1 MRGTLFAAF
10 AAALLAAS
18 ADPSQTVA
26 QAPKDTAATNAKDT
40 PAAEF
45 TRAKLLKVKVNIEF
59 TDVRLGEILKEFAHV
74 AEEKTDE
81 PLMWTYG
88 EGFPYSKKVTFT
100 AKNQPID
107 AALDELLKK
116 AGGNAGY
123 VVVSKEGDKHDGWVR
138 LTMTGERGTE
148 TPPPPPANAAEET
161 EAGGKVTLA
170 KKLIDAGKPASAKPV
185 LEIVVRKFPTTK
197 AAAEAKALLEKI
209 GKE

>member
-10 AAALLAAS
+10 AAALMGAS
-18 ADPSQTVA
+18 SEHARTVA
-26 QAPKDTAATNAKDT
+26 QALKDAPKAAVKDTA
-40 PAAEF
+40 AAEF
-45 TRAKLLKVKVNIEF
+45 TRSKSLKVKVNIEF

-107 AALDELLKK
+107 VALDELLKK
-116 AGGNAGY
+116 AGAKAGY
-123 VVVSKEGDKHDGWVR
+123 VVVSREGDKHDGWVR
-138 LTMTGERGTE
+138 LTMTGERGSE
-148 TPPPPPANAAEET
+148 APPPPPANAAEEM
-161 EAGGKVTLA
+161 EAGSKVALA

-197 AAAEAKALLEKI
+197 AAEEAKALLEKI